1 MNDNDPY
8 RETPYSEAHNLLPPE
23 CREIEVPAPFVA
35 GLCPGG
41 VGWLIVNR
49 PEKRNA
55 FSLRM
60 WQDLPE
66 VLETLG
72 RESTL
77 RVLIL
82 RGAGGHF
89 GAGADISEFAEER
102 TGPRAARYERIHDAA
117 LDALAGFSRPVVAMI
132 EGFCMGG
139 ALALALACDL
149 RLAAND
155 AVFAL
160 PPARLGLAFPLPS
173 LERLLMA
180 VSHATAMEML
190 FSGRRYDAA
199 WALARGLVN
208 ETWSP
213 AALPES
219 TMRLAEDIAANAPLS
234 IAHAKAAVNALRP
247 QVSPE
252 AHDRLA
258 TLAERCMESA
268 DYAEGCRAFLE
279 RRRPVFR
286 GR

>member
-1 MNDNDPY
+1 MNDSISH
-8 RETPYSEAHNLLPPE
+8 REPHNLLPPA
-23 CREIEVPAPFVA
+23 CREIGVPSPFVA

-41 VGWLIVNR
+41 VGWLVVNR

-55 FSLRM
+55 FTLQM
-60 WQDLPE
+60 WQAFPR
-66 VLETLG
+66 VLETLADQS
-72 RESTL
+72 RL

-82 RGAGGHF
+82 QGAGGHF
-89 GAGADISEFAEER
+89 GAGADISEFADVR
-102 TGPRAARYERIHDAA
+102 AGPRARDYERIHDAA
-117 LDALAGFSRPVVAMI
+117 LKALAGFPHPVIAMI

-139 ALALALACDL
+139 ALAMALACDL
-149 RLAAND
+149 RLATTD

-160 PPARLGLAFPLPS
+160 PPARLGLAFPLAS
-173 LERLLMA
+173 LQRLLMA
-180 VSHATAMEML
+180 TSHATAMEML
-190 FSGRRYDAA
+190 FSARRYDAA

-213 AALPES
+213 AELPEA

-247 QVSPE
+247 EMSVEMQMQLE
-252 AHDRLA
+252 NLA
-258 TLAERCMESA
+258 RRCMDSE

-279 RRRPVFR
+279 HRRPIFR